1 MKLCYFL
8 LIAVIFL
15 SFSSLSFPQF
25 DDLINKVK
33 EKVEDKVNQKTDEA
47 IDSTLN
53 GEKKETQTPQQE
65 NPTGQKEIKNDD
77 QSSTVTK
84 PTEQDLKVYSKFDFV
99 QGEKVIF
106 YEDFSQDNAGDFPGK
121 WNTNGSGEVVTFNK
135 FPGKWFNMKMNGV
148 FYPELKDKFP
158 DNYTIEFDMIYQVAP
173 TRSSGGTMQLDLIST
188 VAGERID
195 ALVPGNGGF
204 SLQAS
209 TYSCS
214 VFNWV
219 GGTYGDISNNKD
231 ITLLQDNSGKPV
243 RVSIW
248 VQKQRV
254 RIYMNETKVYDV
266 PRMIPPGLVIDRAR
280 FNEGGDQEGFE
291 LYISNFRLAFGAP
304 DTRNKLITE
313 GKFVTRGIHFDSG
326 SDKIK
331 PDSYGTLKEIA
342 GVLNDNASVRVKIVG
357 HTDTDGNE
365 KSNLDLSK
373 RRSAS
378 IKNSLVNDFGI
389 NASRMETDGKGQTQ
403 PVSDNNS
410 PEGKANNRRVE
421 FIKL

>member
-8 LIAVIFL
+8 LTAIIFI
-15 SFSSLSFPQF
+15 SFSFISYAQF
-25 DDLINKVK
+25 DLLDKVK
-33 EKVEDKVNQKTDEA
+33 QKVEEKVNKKTDDT

-53 GEKKETQTPQQE
+53 GEKKEKQTD
-65 NPTGQKEIKNDD
+65 QKEIKNDD
-77 QSSTVTK
+77 QNSSVTK
-84 PTEQDLKVYSKFDFV
+84 PNEQDLKAYSKFDFV
-99 QGEKVIF
+99 PGEKVIF
-106 YEDFSQDNAGDFPGK
+106 YEDFSQDNVGDFPGK
-121 WNTNGSGEVVTFNK
+121 WNTNGSGEVVTLNK
-135 FPGKWFNMKMNGV
+135 FPGKWLNMKMNGV

-173 TRSSGGTMQLDLIST
+173 TRSSGNNMQLDLIST
-188 VAGERID
+188 IAGERMD
-195 ALVPGNGGF
+195 GLVPGNGGF
-204 SLQAS
+204 QIQAS
-209 TYSCS
+209 SYYCS
-214 VFNWV
+214 VLNW
-219 GGTYGDISNNKD
+219 GGGQYGDISNQKD
-231 ITLLQDNSGKPV
+231 MTTLLDNNGKPV

-254 RIYMNETKVYDV
+254 RIYFNQTKVFDI
-266 PRMIPPGLVIDRAR
+266 PRLIPAGIVIDRAR
-280 FNEGGDQEGFE
+280 FFEGGDQEGFE

-313 GKFVTRGIHFDSG
+313 GKFVTRGIHFDTG

-342 GVLNDNASVRVKIVG
+342 GVLNDNPTVRVKIVG

-373 RRSAS
+373 RRVAS
-378 IKNSLVNDFGI
+378 IKNSLTSEFGI
-389 NASRMETDGKGQTQ
+389 DASRMETDGKGQTQ
-403 PVSDNNS
+403 PISDNNTT
-410 PEGKANNRRVE
+410 EGKANNRRVE